1 MEDTINGL
9 DLKTKEKDLKYM
21 MLQDKVIYR
30 LSETIAISFIKQ
42 FNFFSFHYVGKIGK
56 LLFCS
61 FFFCQ
66 ILQVKELEAQL
77 LVERK
82 LARQHV
88 DTKIAE
94 QQQQQQQQMKQQQ
107 AEHIIAPPRPPLPN
121 RILGSNRIYN
131 EPANGALNKQ
141 QINPTQPLAGNTSNK
156 STIPLPST
164 DGIVK
169 LIDSTEKENNPDM
182 ANQPRLPKRTG
193 RASICTT
200 AGQVLAA
207 PAPRRNSMIPLP
219 SIPSLVQLPSIPSS
233 FLLCQVDMKQDLEGT
248 ETNCLHKQTHCD
260 SPKGIRNGSK
270 RLNTMLKRSLQ
281 KKANMKSPMQ
291 QHTRRG
297 GINVGME
304 KVRVSIGSRGRM
316 AHRVLLGNGRRAG
329 MRETHQKQML
339 GEKERR
345 WNSGT
350 VARTPI

>member
-1 MEDTINGL
+1 
-9 DLKTKEKDLKYM
+9 
-21 MLQDKVIYR
+21 
-30 LSETIAISFIKQ
+30 
-42 FNFFSFHYVGKIGK
+42 
-56 LLFCS
+56 
-61 FFFCQ
+61 
-66 ILQVKELEAQL
+66 LQVKELEAQL

-94 QQQQQQQQMKQQQ
+94 QQQQQQMKQQQ
-107 AEHIIAPPRPPLPN
+107 DEHIIAPPRPPLPN
-121 RILGSNRIYN
+121 RILGSNRNYY

-200 AGQVLAA
+200 AGQVVAA

-281 KKANMKSPMQ
+281 K
-291 QHTRRG
+291 
-297 GINVGME
+297 
-304 KVRVSIGSRGRM
+304 
-316 AHRVLLGNGRRAG
+316 
-329 MRETHQKQML
+329 QML